1 MGQPVWQCEQNF
13 IELKAHRITRFVR
26 KDFYI
31 DRIPNRSLKPLVK
44 YQNESDFLFCTGMNR
59 KNKNK
64 SGSFIHFLKIDLLIP
79 TSFNLIFYNVIL
91 YLTNSSMSSYCVKI

>member
-64 SGSFIHFLKIDLLIP
+64 SGSFIHFLKIAGNLNLATIF
-79 TSFNLIFYNVIL
+79 SFPLD
-91 YLTNSSMSSYCVKI
+91 SSMSSYCVKI